1 MKLFKNILLGGVA
14 IIAASCSKTPI
25 NKEDAFI
32 EDLLKKMT
40 IEEKI
45 GQMNQV
51 AWGDWNEMA
60 RTGSIGSVLNILSID
75 EINEMQRA
83 AVEESRLGIPV
94 LVARDVIHG
103 YKTMF
108 PIPLGQAATFN
119 PEIVEKGARISAI
132 EASSMGIKWTFS
144 PMVDISRD
152 ARWGRIAESFGE
164 DAHLSSVLGVAMV
177 KGYQGDDMSSPT
189 SIASCVKHFV
199 GYGAAEGGKDYNST
213 NLTELNL
220 RNTYLKPFEAASKA
234 GALTYMTSFNDNDG
248 IPCSANKFILTDV
261 LRKEW
266 NFDGLVVSDWAS
278 IAEMIPHGF
287 AEDTKDAAMKSIN
300 AGVDME
306 MVSGSYEA
314 NIKELIKDNKIAI
327 STIDD
332 AVRNVLRVKYRLGLF
347 ENPYFHQEV
356 KDVIYAPEHL
366 AAAKQAA
373 VESTILLKNDNNTL
387 PLDENKIKS
396 RSEERRVGKEC

>member
-1 MKLFKNILLGGVA
+1 
-14 IIAASCSKTPI
+14 
-25 NKEDAFI
+25 
-32 EDLLKKMT
+32 
-40 IEEKI
+40 
-45 GQMNQV
+45 MNQV

-220 RNTYLKPFEAASKA
+220 RNTYLKPL
-234 GALTYMTSFNDNDG
+234 LTRDFSMSETLFLFFPRMNPNETAPD
-248 IPCSANKFILTDV
+248 
-261 LRKEW
+261 RKS
-266 NFDGLVVSDWAS
+266 VV
-278 IAEMIPHGF
+278 
-287 AEDTKDAAMKSIN
+287 
-300 AGVDME
+300 
-306 MVSGSYEA
+306 
-314 NIKELIKDNKIAI
+314 
-327 STIDD
+327 
-332 AVRNVLRVKYRLGLF
+332 
-347 ENPYFHQEV
+347 
-356 KDVIYAPEHL
+356 
-366 AAAKQAA
+366 
-373 VESTILLKNDNNTL
+373 
-387 PLDENKIKS
+387 
-396 RSEERRVGKEC
+396 